1 VNPSQEKH
9 VFRLSTLAIVLAL
22 SVAPVAFA
30 KDATVDV
37 HFDASK
43 HSKEFKSSIKGD
55 AGMNYMLQ
63 VKAGQV
69 MQVLFST
76 SSGSCYMNA
85 FEPGNTSEAV
95 HIGSTSGNEFGAS
108 PTKAGTYKFQVYQM
122 RATARRNETCKYAI
136 SFEVTG
142 EGSAAAPA
150 AAAGPSDVAKGACL
164 YEIGVDAEI
173 SQVSALKP
181 GYWELIMKAKSGH
194 RKVACT
200 VSDGDEIADWVE
212 MK

>member
-1 VNPSQEKH
+1 MS
-9 VFRLSTLAIVLAL
+9 RISTLAIVIGLT
-22 SVAPVAFA
+22 VAPVAFA

-37 HFDASK
+37 HFDAGK
-43 HSKEFKSSIKGD
+43 HSKEFQSSIQGD
-55 AGMNYMLQ
+55 AGVSYMLQ
-63 VKAGQV
+63 VQAGQV

-76 SSGSCYMNA
+76 SSGSCYMNV

-108 PTKAGTYKFQVYQM
+108 PTKAGRYHFQVYQM

-142 EGSAAAPA
+142 EGNASAPA
-150 AAAGPSDVAKGACL
+150 AAAPSEVAKGACL
-164 YEIGVDAEI
+164 YKIGVDAEI
-173 SQVSALKP
+173 AQVSALKP
-181 GYWELIMKAKSGH
+181 GYWELIMKAKSGQ

-200 VSDGDEIADWVE
+200 VSDEGEIADWVE

>member
-1 VNPSQEKH
+1 M
-9 VFRLSTLAIVLAL
+9 FRIPTLAIVLAL
-22 SVAPVAFA
+22 TAAPAALA

-37 HFDASK
+37 HFDKGK
-43 HSKEFKSSIKGD
+43 HAKEFTSSITGD
-55 AGMNYMLQ
+55 AGANYMLQ
-63 VKAGQV
+63 VQAGQV

-76 SSGSCYMNA
+76 SSGSCYMNV

-108 PTKAGTYKFQVYQM
+108 PTQAGAYKFQVYQM
-122 RATARRNETCKYAI
+122 RATARRGETCKYSI

-142 EGSAAAPA
+142 EGKAGAPA
-150 AAAGPSDVAKGACL
+150 AAAPSEVAKGACL
-164 YEIGVDAEI
+164 YKIGVDAEI
-173 SQVSALKP
+173 AQVSALKP
-181 GYWELIMKAKSGH
+181 GFWELILKAKSGH

-200 VSDGDEIADWVE
+200 VSDDGEIADWVE

>member
-1 VNPSQEKH
+1 M
-9 VFRLSTLAIVLAL
+9 
-22 SVAPVAFA
+22 APVAFA
-30 KDATVDV
+30 EDATVNV
-37 HFDASK
+37 HFDAGQ
-43 HSKEFKSSIKGD
+43 HSKEFESSIQGD
-55 AGMNYMLQ
+55 AGVNYMLQ
-63 VKAGQV
+63 VKEGQV

-76 SSGSCYMNA
+76 SKGSCYMNV

-108 PTKAGTYKFQVYQM
+108 PTKAGTYKIQVYQM

-142 EGSAAAPA
+142 AGKASAPA
-150 AAAGPSDVAKGACL
+150 AAAGPSEVAKGACL
-164 YEIGVDAEI
+164 YKIGVDAEI
-173 SQVSALKP
+173 AQASALKP

-194 RKVACT
+194 KKVACT
-200 VSDGDEIADWVE
+200 VSDDGEIADWVE

>member
-1 VNPSQEKH
+1 M
-9 VFRLSTLAIVLAL
+9 FRFSTLALVL
-22 SVAPVAFA
+22 VVTMAPVAFA
-30 KDATVDV
+30 EDATVNV
-37 HFDASK
+37 HFDAGQ
-43 HSKEFKSSIKGD
+43 HSKEFESSIQGD
-55 AGMNYMLQ
+55 AGVNYMLQ
-63 VKAGQV
+63 VKEGQV

-76 SSGSCYMNA
+76 SKGSCYMNV

-108 PTKAGTYKFQVYQM
+108 PTKAGTYKIQVYQM

-142 EGSAAAPA
+142 AGKASAPA
-150 AAAGPSDVAKGACL
+150 AAAGPSEVAKGACL
-164 YEIGVDAEI
+164 YKIGVDAEI
-173 SQVSALKP
+173 AQASALKP

-194 RKVACT
+194 KKVACT
-200 VSDGDEIADWVE
+200 VSDDGEIADWVE